1 MTSPGS
7 RIAVSTWS
15 VHKHLGLTYHNGPG
29 ALPSPE
35 PQPTFGAGDIAFLDL
50 PGELAKRGYFRA
62 EICHFHLA
70 SQDAGY
76 LAEVKAAFRAAGVV
90 IQTLLIDD
98 GDITNPSIR
107 ARDLAWIERFIAT
120 TGVLGAENARVI
132 AGKQKPTAETLA
144 LSVTGLASL
153 VPVAKDHG
161 VRLVTENW
169 FDLLATEKEVHH
181 VLDAV
186 GDGLGF
192 LADMG
197 NWHGSG
203 KYAALRSVYS
213 RAELSHTKCHFG
225 DGLAMDRDDYG
236 KCLEASVKAGYE
248 GPHTL
253 IFESPGEEW
262 DGLAMEREFVLGY
275 LGA

>member
-1 MTSPGS
+1 MSKN

-15 VHKHLGLTYHNGPG
+15 VHNHLDVTYRNGPG
-29 ALPSPE
+29 DLPSCE
-35 PQPTFGAGDIAFLDL
+35 PQPTSGAGDIAFLDL
-50 PGELAKRGYFRA
+50 PGELAKRGYLRA

-70 SQDAGY
+70 RQDAGY
-76 LAEVKAAFRAAGVV
+76 LADVRDAFREAGVA

-98 GDITNPSIR
+98 GDITDPATR
-107 ARDLAWIERFIAT
+107 ARDLAWIEGFIAT
-120 TGVLGAENARVI
+120 AGALGAENVRVI
-132 AGKQKPTAETLA
+132 AGKQKPTVQTLA
-144 LSVTGLASL
+144 LAVSGLSGL

-169 FDLLATEKEVHH
+169 FDLLASEKEVHH

-197 NWHGSG
+197 NWHGAA
-203 KYAALRSVYS
+203 KYAALQSVYG

-225 DGLAMDRDDYG
+225 ESMAMDAHDYG
-236 KCLEASVKAGYE
+236 KCLEASVKAGYK

-262 DGLAMEREFVLGY
+262 DGLAMERAFVLDY
-275 LGA
+275 IGA

>member
-1 MTSPGS
+1 MPNS
-7 RIAVSTWS
+7 
-15 VHKHLGLTYHNGPG
+15 
-29 ALPSPE
+29 E
-35 PQPTFGAGDIAFLDL
+35 PQPTFSDGDIAFLDL
-50 PGELAKRGYFRA
+50 PRELAKRGYFRA

-70 SQDAGY
+70 RQDAGY
-76 LAEVKAAFRAAGVV
+76 LAEVRYAFRESGVI

-98 GDITNPSIR
+98 GDITDPATR
-107 ARDLAWIERFIAT
+107 ARDLAWIAGFIAT
-120 TGVLGAENARVI
+120 AGTLGAENARVI
-132 AGKQKPTAETLA
+132 AGKHKPTAESLA
-144 LSVTGLASL
+144 LSVAGLTAL

-169 FDLLATEKEVHH
+169 FDLLESEQEVHH

-197 NWHGSG
+197 NWHGPT
-203 KYAALRSVYS
+203 KYAALQSVYG

-225 DGLAMDRDDYG
+225 EGLAMDRKDYG
-236 KCLEASVKAGYE
+236 KCLEASVKAGYK

-262 DGLAMEREFVLGY
+262 EGLAMERAFVLDY
-275 LGA
+275 IGA